1 MNHDFKILKKLKEYI
16 FFLESVLA
24 NFPKKDILSKS
35 YIYEVGLDILYLV
48 LKANYSKDYSERK
61 EYQKEILVLLNMLDF
76 YIERGFNHK
85 YLSENQLKKNSNKLI
100 ELTKMMYGWI
110 KSERIN

>member
-1 MNHDFKILKKLKEYI
+1 MNDFKILKKVKEYI
-16 FFLESVLA
+16 LFLESVLV
-24 NFPKKDILSKS
+24 NFPKKDILSKN

-48 LKANYSKDYSERK
+48 LKANYSRDYSERK
-61 EYQKEILVLLNMLDF
+61 EYQKEILVLINMLDF
-76 YIERGFNHK
+76 YVERGYNHK

-110 KSERIN
+110 KSERIH

>member
-1 MNHDFKILKKLKEYI
+1 MNHDFKILRKVKEYLL
-16 FFLESVLA
+16 FLESVLA
-24 NFPKKDILSKS
+24 NFPKKDILSRNN
-35 YIYEVGLDILYLV
+35 IYDVGIDILYLV
-48 LKANYSKDYSERK
+48 LKANYSRDFSERK

-76 YIERGFNHK
+76 YIERGFIHK

-110 KSERIN
+110 KSERVN

>member
-1 MNHDFKILKKLKEYI
+1 MNQDFKILRKVKEYI
-16 FFLESVLA
+16 FFLEKVLA
-24 NFPKKDILSKS
+24 NFPKKDLLAKS
-35 YIYEVGLDILYLV
+35 TIYNVSIDILYLV
-48 LKANYSKDYSERK
+48 LKANYSRDYAERK

-76 YIERGFNHK
+76 YIERGYQYK

-110 KSERIN
+110 KSERVS

>member
-1 MNHDFKILKKLKEYI
+1 MNHDFKILKKVKEYI
-16 FFLESVLA
+16 FFLESVLT
-24 NFPKKDILSKS
+24 NFPKKDILSKN

-48 LKANYSKDYSERK
+48 LKANYSRDYSERK
-61 EYQKEILVLLNMLDF
+61 EYQKEILVLLSVLDF

-100 ELTKMMYGWI
+100 ELTKMIYGWI
-110 KSERIN
+110 KSERVH

>member
-1 MNHDFKILKKLKEYI
+1 MNDFKILKKVKEYI
-16 FFLESVLA
+16 LFLESVLA
-24 NFPKKDILSKS
+24 NFPKKDILSKN
-35 YIYEVGLDILYLV
+35 YIYEVGLDILYLI
-48 LKANYSKDYSERK
+48 LKANYSRDYSERK
-61 EYQKEILVLLNMLDF
+61 EYQKEILVLLSVLDF

-110 KSERIN
+110 KSERVH